1 MDLRRRKILNGWTSL
16 RRSFFKVP
24 LATLKI
30 APLGIP
36 PFEQDKNR
44 RSKERAQPLRKRQK
58 MGVPR
63 AGA

>member
-1 MDLRRRKILNGWTSL
+1 
-16 RRSFFKVP
+16 VP

-30 APLGIP
+30 PPLGIP